1 MSELY
6 TLPDGWEW
14 KELISLTDIFSDGD
28 WIESKDQSE
37 DGIRLI
43 QTGNVGI
50 GLFKDREDKS
60 RYISKET
67 FERLNCTEIF
77 ENDCLIS
84 RLPEPVGR
92 SCLIPKM
99 NSKMITSVDCTII
112 RFNKN
117 ILPKFFVYYSQLNYY
132 FNMIMNNATGATR
145 LRISKKN
152 LSKIPVPIPPLKEQ
166 KRIVAKL
173 DNLFAKIDKAIA
185 LHQKNIDEA
194 NVFMASVLN
203 NVFVELEEKYKYTK
217 LKNAVTKEKTSI
229 KRGPFG
235 SALKKSFFVE
245 KGYLV
250 YEQYHALNNDFSME
264 RYYIDE
270 NKFNEL
276 KGFEVK
282 AGDIIISCSGAYL
295 GKLAIIPND
304 FTKGIIN
311 QALLKLSLNK
321 NIIINELFV
330 YFWNNLMNNGFFD
343 EVKKGAAIPNMPAV
357 KELKEINIP
366 LPELPIQQKV
376 VSYLDEISQKME
388 KIKQI
393 QKEKMQSL
401 KALKASIL
409 DQAFKGEL

>member
-1 MSELY
+1 MAELY
-6 TLPDGWEW
+6 SLPNGWEW
-14 KELISLTDIFSDGD
+14 KKLDDITELITKGTTPTTNGYKFQNSGINFLK
-28 WIESKDQSE
+28 IENIVNGEIDLSTIEMFISEEAHQSQK
-37 DGIRLI
+37 RSQL
-43 QTGNVGI
+43 Q
-50 GLFKDREDKS
+50 
-60 RYISKET
+60 
-67 FERLNCTEIF
+67 
-77 ENDCLIS
+77 ENDVLFSIAGTIGDTAIVKKEHLPMNINQAIALI
-84 RLPEPVGR
+84 RP
-92 SCLIPKM
+92 
-99 NSKMITSVDCTII
+99 
-112 RFNKN
+112 KN
-117 ILPKFFVYYSQLNYY
+117 ILNTFFLKYSLLSIISQNTKDKQRGGAIKNISLGDIKDLNYP
-132 FNMIMNNATGATR
+132 
-145 LRISKKN
+145 L
-152 LSKIPVPIPPLKEQ
+152 PPLEEQ

-173 DNLFAKIDKAIA
+173 DILFAKIDKAIA

-245 KGYLV
+245 RGYLV

>member
-203 NVFVELEEKYKYTK
+203 DVFVELEEKYKVVKISDIAHIKGGKRLPKGEK
-217 LKNAVTKEKTSI
+217 LSEKQTQYPYIRVADFLDVGTVNLETIQYITEDIYKQIKNYIITSNDLYISIAGTIGKTGIIPKELDGANLTENAAK
-229 KRGPFG
+229 
-235 SALKKSFFVE
+235 
-245 KGYLV
+245 LV
-250 YEQYHALNNDFSME
+250 YKIDDISNK
-264 RYYIDE
+264 YIYFLTKSS
-270 NKFNEL
+270 KFEEP
-276 KGFEVK
+276 F
-282 AGDIIISCSGAYL
+282 YL
-295 GKLAIIPND
+295 FGYFQNRTIP
-304 FTKGIIN
+304 
-311 QALLKLSLNK
+311 
-321 NIIINELFV
+321 
-330 YFWNNLMNNGFFD
+330 
-343 EVKKGAAIPNMPAV
+343 
-357 KELKEINIP
+357 
-366 LPELPIQQKV
+366 
-376 VSYLDEISQKME
+376 
-388 KIKQI
+388 
-393 QKEKMQSL
+393 
-401 KALKASIL
+401 
-409 DQAFKGEL
+409 

>member
-1 MSELY
+1 MAELY
-6 TLPDGWEW
+6 SLPNGWEW
-14 KELISLTDIFSDGD
+14 KKLDDIAELITKGTTPTTNGYKFQNSGINFLK
-28 WIESKDQSE
+28 IENIVNGEIDLSTIEMFISEEAHQSQK
-37 DGIRLI
+37 RSQL
-43 QTGNVGI
+43 Q
-50 GLFKDREDKS
+50 
-60 RYISKET
+60 
-67 FERLNCTEIF
+67 
-77 ENDCLIS
+77 ENDVLFSIAGTIGDTAIVKKEHLPMNINQAIALI
-84 RLPEPVGR
+84 RP
-92 SCLIPKM
+92 
-99 NSKMITSVDCTII
+99 
-112 RFNKN
+112 KN
-117 ILPKFFVYYSQLNYY
+117 ILNTFFLKYSLLSIISQNTKDKQRGGAIKNISLGDIKDLNYP
-132 FNMIMNNATGATR
+132 
-145 LRISKKN
+145 L
-152 LSKIPVPIPPLKEQ
+152 PPLEEQ

-173 DNLFAKIDKAIA
+173 DILFAKIDKAIA

-203 NVFVELEEKYKYTK
+203 DVFVELEEKYKYTK

-376 VSYLDEISQKME
+376 VSYLDEISEKME